1 MINHLLSESRKST
14 PGVPVASGS
23 THVSKIKESFG
34 IEGHPATW
42 GLPKFRNIKS
52 PANAEAVARLL
63 ESGAVV
69 LGATN
74 VAIGLADWQSYNTV
88 YGTTNSPWDLKHV
101 PGGSSGGSAAA
112 VAAGLSYLSLGSDSG
127 GSLRIPA
134 HFCVIFA
141 HKPTVNL
148 VSTLGHRPGGARDYP
163 GMDSIL
169 GVAGPMARSAADL
182 LAALDV
188 LGGPAGYVAKAWQW
202 KLPAPREASLKEF
215 RVGYVIDD
223 KIASPTP
230 EVRALLEGMIAVLDR
245 AGARLKAGWPCG
257 FQFRELIDNYTFH
270 MRAMRS
276 AAGPSEGP
284 ASESATI
291 SAIRKWPRPSPT
303 RPGVPC
309 TALEMLDRSRRRSLM
324 GNRQCSPIFM
334 HVIFA

>member
-1 MINHLLSESRKST
+1 M
-14 PGVPVASGS
+14 
-23 THVSKIKESFG
+23 
-34 IEGHPATW
+34 
-42 GLPKFRNIKS
+42 KS

-74 VAIGLADWQSYNTV
+74 VATGLADWQSYNTA

-134 HFCVIFA
+134 HFCGIFA

-188 LGGPAGYVAKAWQW
+188 LGGPAGYVAKAW
-202 KLPAPREASLKEF
+202 
-215 RVGYVIDD
+215 
-223 KIASPTP
+223 
-230 EVRALLEGMIAVLDR
+230 
-245 AGARLKAGWPCG
+245 
-257 FQFRELIDNYTFH
+257 
-270 MRAMRS
+270 
-276 AAGPSEGP
+276 
-284 ASESATI
+284 
-291 SAIRKWPRPSPT
+291 
-303 RPGVPC
+303 
-309 TALEMLDRSRRRSLM
+309 
-324 GNRQCSPIFM
+324 
-334 HVIFA
+334 